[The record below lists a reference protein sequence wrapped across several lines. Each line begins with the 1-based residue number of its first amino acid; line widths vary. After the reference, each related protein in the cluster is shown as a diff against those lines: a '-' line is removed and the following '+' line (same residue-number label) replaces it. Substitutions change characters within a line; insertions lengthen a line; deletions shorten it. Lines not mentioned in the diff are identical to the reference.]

1 VKTAPAIPEKTRAVI
16 ERWISEPGGTY
27 DLRVYPVTLLDVF
40 VDRHAQV
47 EPIDAFPEPIVLYRQ
62 RQAAPNGARLVR
74 DVAVRQDTQEVVA
87 RGGWYYPT
95 REET

>member
-1 VKTAPAIPEKTRAVI
+1 MKTAPAIPEKTRAVI

-47 EPIDAFPEPIVLYRQ
+47 EPIVLYRQ